1 MVVVAVAIV
10 VAAVALAVVVAAEGV
25 EAIVVVEAR
34 DVGVTGPDVPL
45 TTVDVVVV
53 AGSPTAIGL
62 DAPNVPVE
70 LSVTFSSAL
79 SGSTRVTLTVAK
91 PSLNT
96 TLLPAAQSPAAGY
109 PGALP
114 SGALSG
120 PVKVT
125 QRGPV

>member
-1 MVVVAVAIV
+1 M
-10 VAAVALAVVVAAEGV
+10 
-25 EAIVVVEAR
+25 
-34 DVGVTGPDVPL
+34 PNM
-45 TTVDVVVV
+45 
-53 AGSPTAIGL
+53 PT
-62 DAPNVPVE
+62 E

-79 SGSTRVTLTVAK
+79 SGSTRVTLTLAK

-96 TLLPAAQSPAAGY
+96 TLLPPAQSPAAGY
-109 PGALP
+109 PGARP